1 MEAVSRIVTLILDA
15 LLVPFGTAHRALE
28 LVWLSLLTGVGMA
41 FVFKLTSN
49 RERIKASKDRF
60 KSYILEM
67 RIYKDDLGIVLGAF
81 LKALRANAGYLRHI
95 LVPFLVL
102 VVPAA
107 IVFLQ
112 LDERYGRSEI
122 PAGSTTIL
130 SVFFAEGTDPSA
142 NHASVTCSPGVSADA
157 GPVRIREKRE
167 IDWRLKIDSPGV
179 HTVTLSTD
187 GHEYALPLVAEPGHR
202 MIGSARN
209 VSSIIEPFVHP
220 ALPPIP
226 DDSPIRSV
234 RLQYPGASY
243 PLLLWRVHWI
253 VVFLVFS
260 LIGAVL
266 IKILVGFEI

>member
-1 MEAVSRIVTLILDA
+1 MEAVSTIVTLVLNA
-15 LLVPFGTAHRALE
+15 LLLPFGAAHRTLG
-28 LVWLSLLTGVGMA
+28 LIWLSLLTGVGMA

-49 RERIKASKDRF
+49 REKIKASKDRF
-60 KSYILEM
+60 KSFILEM
-67 RIYKDDLGIVLGAF
+67 RIYKDDLGIVLAAF
-81 LKALRANAGYLRHI
+81 LKALRANLGYMRQI

-102 VVPAA
+102 VAPAV

-122 PAGSTTIL
+122 PAGSTTVL
-130 SVFFAEGTDPSA
+130 SVFLTEGADPFVIPV
-142 NHASVTCSPGVSADA
+142 SVACSPGVSMDA

-167 IDWRLKIDSPGV
+167 IDWRLRIDSPGM

-187 GHEYALPLVAEPGHR
+187 GHEYALPLVAEPAHR
-202 MIGSARN
+202 MIGSSRG

-226 DDSPIRSV
+226 DDSPIKSV
-234 RLQYPGASY
+234 RLHYPGASY

-260 LIGAVL
+260 LIGAVAT
-266 IKILVGFEI
+266 KVLVGFEI